1 VLARVVRYRHFVR
14 KEIEI
19 KRLIF
24 SRGTELLGLGADLFG
39 AQHAGWQTSE
49 PARLCGRDC
58 KLGVRCSRHWR
69 LEDRDVDREKI
80 QNSSVR
86 PHRLAPIATLVATL
100 ALSIRHMNSRRL
112 RAAASAAKDVM

>member
-1 VLARVVRYRHFVR
+1 LRCVAGLARGPRSGRSRMNTELEVIRLESFPPRVLARVVRYRHFVR

-24 SRGTELLGLGADLFG
+24 SRGTELLGLGAGLSG

-58 KLGVRCSRHWR
+58 KLGVRRSRPWR
-69 LEDRDVDREKI
+69 LADR
-80 QNSSVR
+80 
-86 PHRLAPIATLVATL
+86 HG
-100 ALSIRHMNSRRL
+100 
-112 RAAASAAKDVM
+112 